1 MIGTGKSKQIAKTVF
16 AFTDSILCFF
26 GEGLEVSK
34 NMRVLTC
41 GL

>member
-1 MIGTGKSKQIAKTVF
+1 MIGTEKAKQIAKIVF

-34 NMRVLTC
+34 NMRIRTC
-41 GL
+41 GT